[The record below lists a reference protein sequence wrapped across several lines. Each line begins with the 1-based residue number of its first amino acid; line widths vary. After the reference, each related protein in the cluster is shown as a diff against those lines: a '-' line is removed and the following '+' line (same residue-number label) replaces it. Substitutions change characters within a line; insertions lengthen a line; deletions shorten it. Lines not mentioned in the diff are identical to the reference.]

1 MRTATERRTGRHHHH
16 VRFVGGGVALA
27 FWFAGWSVSGPAP
40 EPTPGSA
47 TCRVMANATA
57 EDYLTGVAC
66 PPVGFRDLLGY
77 DPVLVS
83 TSWGW
88 RYTRPA
94 QADGRCSGPLGAVE
108 GVMRFDTACRTH
120 DYGYDLVRF
129 GLGDR
134 HEADELLFRDM
145 MTACAARDAVTGG
158 GCRAFAHWTHT
169 VLEVGDAT
177 GFDPAPLAVA

>member
-1 MRTATERRTGRHHHH
+1 MRTATERRTGRHLHH

-27 FWFAGWSVSGPAP
+27 FWFAGWSVSGPVP

-83 TSWGW
+83 TPWGW
-88 RYTRPA
+88 RYTRPER
-94 QADGRCSGPLGAVE
+94 ADGRCSGPLGAVE

-120 DYGYDLVRF
+120 DYGYDLVRRRRLP
-129 GLGDR
+129 GLRPLDAHGARGRRRDR
-134 HEADELLFRDM
+134 LRPR
-145 MTACAARDAVTGG
+145 AAGRGVNGSPLS
-158 GCRAFAHWTHT
+158 RAP
-169 VLEVGDAT
+169 GR
-177 GFDPAPLAVA
+177 APSGSRSA